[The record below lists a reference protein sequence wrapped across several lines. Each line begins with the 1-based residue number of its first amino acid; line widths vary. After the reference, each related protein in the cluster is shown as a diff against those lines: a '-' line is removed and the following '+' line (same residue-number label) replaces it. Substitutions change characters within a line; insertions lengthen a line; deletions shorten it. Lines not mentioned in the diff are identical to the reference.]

1 MLKPETQAILCS
13 LFMTIA
19 KGENNIKITRQALS
33 SSFDFS
39 PYNIFSYL
47 TRANSKKIDFNTIYS
62 YLNSCNIPISKTES
76 KLIILFYDQNLDN
89 VLSFEEFYNFIHNDK
104 FVANNYDIVFK
115 KKLSLET
122 NIEFLLLKLFEKEIE
137 LAKKVI
143 SYLKKLKIRTDSNI
157 HNIYHFLT
165 KSNYM
170 DKLSLQEFLEKN
182 NVAYID
188 SDLNNI
194 LRRLDINKDGVI
206 DLRELYA
213 ILDFP
218 ETINNY
224 YRFIPCNICREKEC
238 HKCLYDNNNNNKE
251 VDDFRDIQSS
261 RFNQTNYVLNE
272 VNDCTKT
279 NSKPNNNAKS
289 QLQLGIMPSFEKKN
303 YTTHKLKSKNLFEK
317 IFEENKKGNK
327 SSTTTPLINNIR
339 YKISFLQDQKYM
351 EENPFYKIYPKNYL
365 NPSQKVYYNNEN
377 NLFSYN
383 ITKTNYYDIEKV
395 NIFLKLLLLKELENE
410 SEKINFMNKSDLN
423 FEEIFEYFDKE
434 QKGFISTQDLN
445 NEFDFMGINANGN
458 EAEIFMKR
466 YDLMNTNKLNKSDF
480 FDALVPFDKKY
491 RMIMDNRNSSINEK
505 FKTSKM
511 SDYKNN
517 ILYLKQ
523 LFIFLIKKEYEIN
536 EIKKKIYDLKG
547 KFQMVF
553 SIIDKDNKGYFS
565 FNDLFSYF
573 ENNKINFESYA
584 VALLFIRLDKRRQG
598 KIEISDLMKEL

>member
-1 MLKPETQAILCS
+1 MLTEETQRILCN
-13 LFMTIA
+13 LFITIA

-39 PYNIFSYL
+39 PYNIFSYF
-47 TRANSKKIDFNTIYS
+47 TRANTKQFDSNTIYN
-62 YLNSCNIPISKTES
+62 YLNSNSIPISKAES
-76 KLIILFYDQNLDN
+76 KLIILFYDKNLDN
-89 VLSFEEFYNFIHNDK
+89 ILNFEEFCNFIHNDK

-115 KKLSLET
+115 RKFSLGT
-122 NIEFLLLKLFEKEIE
+122 NIEFLLLKLFEKEME

-143 SYLKKLKIRTDSNI
+143 SHLKKLKIRTDSNI

-165 KSNYM
+165 KSNFI
-170 DKLSLQEFLEKN
+170 DKLSLQEFFEMN
-182 NVAYID
+182 NVVYID

-206 DLRELYA
+206 DLRELNT

-218 ETINNY
+218 QTLNNY
-224 YRFIPCNICREKEC
+224 CRFVPCNICKEKEC
-238 HKCLYDNNNNNKE
+238 DKCFNNNNNKE
-251 VDDFRDIQSS
+251 KDDIRYIQSA
-261 RFNQTNYVLNE
+261 RLKEKKYALNS
-272 VNDCTKT
+272 VNNCLKT

-289 QLQLGIMPSFEKKN
+289 QLQLGIEPSFEKNN

-317 IFEENKKGNK
+317 IFEENKKENK
-327 SSTTTPLINNIR
+327 NSCTTPLINNIR

-365 NPSQKVYYNNEN
+365 NPTQKVYYDDEN
-377 NLFSYN
+377 NLVSYN

-395 NIFLKLLLLKELENE
+395 NIFLKLMLLKELEIE

-423 FEEIFEYFDKE
+423 FEEIFEYFDREK
-434 QKGFISTQDLN
+434 KGYITVQDLN
-445 NEFDFMGINANGN
+445 NEFDFMGINVNGN

-466 YDLMNTNKLNKSDF
+466 YDLINSYKLNKPDF

-491 RMIMDNRNSSINEK
+491 RMIMDNRNSSLNDK
-505 FKTSKM
+505 FKTNKM

-523 LFIFLIKKEYEIN
+523 LFKFLIDKEYEIN

-547 KFQMVF
+547 KLKIVF
-553 SIIDKDNKGYFS
+553 SLIDNNNKGYFS
-565 FNDLFSYF
+565 FNDLYTYF
-573 ENNKINFESYA
+573 ENNKLNFESYA
-584 VALLFIRLDKRRQG
+584 VALLFIRLDKRRKG
-598 KIEISDLMKEL
+598 IIEITDFMKEL